1 MFENWMFV
9 RSLWKLLKV
18 YFKKKKNRTENVKM
32 LLQNNCINNGVTNGL
47 KQQKQIACE
56 TALYGKIKER
66 RERRRVDD

>member
-18 YFKKKKNRTENVKM
+18 YFKKKNRTENVKM

>member
-1 MFENWMFV
+1 MKIV
-9 RSLWKLLKV
+9 KSL
-18 YFKKKKNRTENVKM
+18 FQKKKKNRTENVKM

-56 TALYGKIKER
+56 TDLYGKIKER

>member
-1 MFENWMFV
+1 
-9 RSLWKLLKV
+9 
-18 YFKKKKNRTENVKM
+18 M

-56 TALYGKIKER
+56 TALYGKTKER